1 MKLWRER
8 CFYLLAGGGVGAAAG
23 GGLLL
28 GVAGEFD
35 EGGASGVAGGEVV
48 VLSVAAAAV
57 SPLLPPASSLSF
69 SAAFEDLL
77 SRKSVT
83 YQPDPLSWN
92 PAAVTCFLKLGVPQ
106 VGQTVNSGSE
116 IFCKTSF

>member
-1 MKLWRER
+1 MKLRRER

-23 GGLLL
+23 GGLLV

-35 EGGASGVAGGEVV
+35 AAEATGVAAAEAE
-48 VLSVAAAAV
+48 VLSVGAAVV
-57 SPLLPPASSLSF
+57 SPLLPPASSLSLL
-69 SAAFEDLL
+69 AAFEDLL

-106 VGQTVNSGSE
+106 VWQTVNSGSD